1 MPSTYPALI
10 PRRHGE
16 DAIANMRDVR
26 QTIAANKNG
35 DRISKK
41 LDQTWPS
48 IYKRVFPAPLE
59 VSETKHLWRLAK
71 AGGVAASQHLRNKL
85 HQTPLIKKNE
95 NKFLHS
101 IGILYCSRINQPPFL
116 LFRRVACAVWIRR
129 FQWQERSATCP
140 LHAGARSET

>member
-1 MPSTYPALI
+1 MPSNYPALI

-48 IYKRVFPAPLE
+48 IYKRVFPAPLRFLKQFIYGA
-59 VSETKHLWRLAK
+59 SPRRGAWLRLNTS
-71 AGGVAASQHLRNKL
+71 GTSFTKL
-85 HQTPLIKKNE
+85 H
-95 NKFLHS
+95 
-101 IGILYCSRINQPPFL
+101 
-116 LFRRVACAVWIRR
+116 
-129 FQWQERSATCP
+129 
-140 LHAGARSET
+140 